1 MNNIIL
7 FIVSVSSVTASS
19 IFWKFS
25 AAQILKTSG
34 GGSLLLKQATNPC
47 FIIGWGFYLFAT
59 FLWVYLLSKY
69 EYSKIYPLFVGIC
82 IILSLITGLIFF
94 KENTGM
100 LYKIIGAALIICGSL
115 FIVNS

>member
-1 MNNIIL
+1 MSPIIWF
-7 FIVSVSSVTASS
+7 FIAISSSVASS

-25 AAQILKTSG
+25 ARQILSTSN
-34 GGSLLLKQATNPC
+34 GSNLLLKQCTNTW
-47 FIIGWGFYLFAT
+47 FIVGWLFYLLAT

-69 EYSKIYPLFVGIC
+69 EFSKIYPIFVGAC

-100 LYKIIGAALIICGSL
+100 LYKSMGAALIICG
-115 FIVNS
+115 IVLITRS